1 MTECSFEECFRV
13 HFSRLVALGE
23 SVTGDSGVA
32 HDLAQE
38 TFLRLHDRWETVS
51 EYDQPG
57 SWLRLVMSNLL
68 IDHHR
73 SRSAERRA
81 VQRLAH
87 GSPRQEPDL
96 FEPDE
101 WSRLVAV
108 LPARQRLIV
117 TLFYGYDQAITDIA
131 ETLDISANTVKSSLS
146 KARNTMRDGMERIH
160 AE

>member
-1 MTECSFEECFRV
+1 M
-13 HFSRLVALGE
+13 HFPRLVALGE
-23 SVTGDSGVA
+23 SVSGDSGVA
-32 HDLAQE
+32 HDVAQE
-38 TFLRLHDRWETVS
+38 AFIRLHARWETVS
-51 EYDQPG
+51 GYDQPG
-57 SWLRLVMSNLL
+57 SWLWRVMSNLL

-87 GSPRQEPDL
+87 GVPRQEPDP

-117 TLFYGYDQAITDIA
+117 TLFYGYDHAISDIA
-131 ETLDISANTVKSSLS
+131 ETLDISENTVKSSLS
-146 KARNTMRDGMERIH
+146 KARNTMRAGTERHH